1 MAKTSSLM
9 RRLLSIG
16 RRKRATDDGSRGQWR
31 VMPVGRSL
39 AFGAVTEDKAMSLP
53 VYYACIRN
61 IAEDVAKLPLI
72 VYERQQPRGKR
83 RDTEH
88 PVYKLLH
95 DQPNGEMTAQSFR
108 ETLTHWAVG
117 WGSGFAEIERD
128 VRGRPI
134 ALWPIHP
141 SRVEAKRDEDEQLVF
156 KVRQQSGAPIV
167 ITDANMLHVHGL
179 GGGIIGYSVFQFAA
193 ESLGLSLSAQEF
205 GSSFYGNGSTPGGVL
220 EFDGE
225 VDDET
230 LENLRSSWERMHKGS
245 DNAGRIA
252 ILEQGLKYKAISIP
266 PEQAQMLETRKFQIE
281 EVCRWF
287 RMPPHKIQHLA
298 DSNYNTV
305 EAENISYVVDA
316 LQPWLTRWEQEIRR
330 KLFTPAE
337 PLFAEHLVAGLLRGD
352 TAARSAFYKNLFDM
366 GSLSPN
372 DIRELENMN
381 PIDGGEQY
389 FIPVNNLAP
398 LAQAGQIAADNQQQP
413 KGIDRDALVRSAM
426 PLLEDAASRVASIEA
441 KFLRRTLR
449 KDASNINNHAA
460 GFYEMLDG
468 DVSDAFGPC
477 VRSVGNTVA
486 LQMNSD
492 KDVEAWAAS
501 FTGQLSDRWVTS
513 SLAGFDGDVT
523 EYIAHLDGSRAQDVA
538 QTESGKMVDS
548 AVEYFTGEDDD

>member
-9 RRLLSIG
+9 QRLLSVV
-16 RRKRATDDGSRGQWR
+16 RRKRATDDGARGQWR
-31 VMPVGRSL
+31 VMHVGRSL
-39 AFGAVTEDKAMSLP
+39 AFGQVTEDKALSLP
-53 VYYACIRN
+53 AYYACIRN

-72 VYERQQPRGKR
+72 VYERQQPRGKNR
-83 RDTEH
+83 KPDH
-88 PVYKLLH
+88 PVYTLLH
-95 DQPNGEMTAQSFR
+95 DQPNPEMTAQSFR

-128 VRGRPI
+128 VRGRPL

-141 SRVEAKRDEDEQLVF
+141 ARVEAKRDEDGRLVF
-156 KVRQQSGAPIV
+156 KVRQQTGAATV
-167 ITDANMLHVHGL
+167 IDDDDMLHVHGL
-179 GGGIIGYSVFQFAA
+179 GGGIIGYSVLQYAA

-230 LENLRSSWERMHKGS
+230 LENLRASWESMHRGS

-266 PEQAQMLETRKFQIE
+266 PEQAQMLETRQFQIA

-287 RMPPHKIQHLA
+287 RMPLHKVQHLEG
-298 DSNYNTV
+298 SNYNTV

-330 KLFTPAE
+330 KLFLPGE
-337 PLFAEHLVAGLLRGD
+337 RLFAEHLVAGLLRGD
-352 TAARSAFYKNLFDM
+352 TSARSAFYKNLFDM

-381 PIDGGEQY
+381 PITGGDQY

-398 LAQAGQIAADNQQQP
+398 LEQAGQIAAHNQTQGQP
-413 KGIDRDALVRSAM
+413 PKNIDRDAVVRSAV
-426 PLLEDAASRVASIEA
+426 PLFEDAASRVASVEA

-449 KDASNINNHAA
+449 KDASNIQQHAR

-468 DVSDAFGPC
+468 DVRYAFEPC
-477 VRSVGNTVA
+477 VRAIAQTVA
-486 LQMNSD
+486 GQMKSEQ
-492 KDVEAWAAS
+492 DVDAWSAS
-501 FTGQLSDRWVTS
+501 FTDELAGRWVES
-513 SLAGFDGDVT
+513 SVTGFGQDVT
-523 EYIAHLDGSRAQDVA
+523 AHLANLDGARVQDVV
-538 QTESGKMVDS
+538 QTETGLLVDA
-548 AVEYFTGEDDD
+548 AVEYFGEG